1 MRPLRHLVPLSLL
14 TPLLLFA
21 HAGCSGDPEQSSTA
35 PTTTGTGGAGGEG
48 GGAGGAGGEG
58 GGLILPDGGGIED
71 ASSDADVCVGVD
83 CPEQGQICKPVNG
96 QGTCVNATCG
106 DLTCTPSEI
115 CDTAPGGGAFC
126 KDISCATDVE
136 CPSSQYCSGAVCVDD
151 VCAAGTQTCVGQELH
166 ECSPNGSGE
175 VTKFTCGSTS
185 YYTSTCTDSGQG
197 EAACP
202 CEDDWDCPQYT
213 ACEVGSCTG
222 TGKAPTCTLP
232 PVDFKNVLPTNEIQ
246 WGGVNQMNKNAVNAP
261 FPMSSQ
267 VSMTPLVANLD
278 DDNGDGKINEL
289 DFPEIIFMTYC
300 AQDVAANGAVRA
312 IHGGG
317 PNKGKDY
324 FATLGTT
331 YWHEGDDIA
340 MAYACA
346 SGTANTTAIPA
357 VGDLDGDG
365 VPEIVV
371 PNEDEGLTILDNK
384 GELIAQT
391 AINQWAAGYVNPAA
405 TIANIDTKGLAEIV
419 VGRHVFTLDKDANG
433 KIVFVDRFSGAL
445 MQGLQGQGPVPCIA
459 NITGDERQEIVGGT
473 TVYALPDP
481 PAGVMKRADCPVG
494 AMDAFCLGQL
504 AVVWDGQTVNG
515 AVAIPAAKRDG
526 FCAVAD
532 ILGVDEASAPGPQN
546 PLDGKPEVILINDG
560 FLLILN
566 GETGTIRRNMDLAA
580 GIDGGAPNVDDFDGD
595 GFPEVGTALS
605 TRYMMIDLQEASA
618 ECPAWPTAF
627 SDAQMGLQGNPP
639 RNPGGACMADSDC
652 SAGAVCSP
660 ATKSCVCLQNG
671 WARITEDDSSRVT
684 ASSVFDFNG
693 DGAAEVIYND
703 ECFFRIY
710 DGTTSEVLF
719 KHNSPSRT
727 RIENPAIA
735 DVDNDGNAEI
745 VFCSNNDTNSCSVG
759 NNFPNGIGV
768 WGDASDTWVSARR
781 IWNQHAYHVTNV
793 LESGGIPVKEP
804 ESWKQYNGRVYNTY
818 RSNPRSAGV
827 APDLAVTGVQVSSPD
842 ATCGQL
848 SKKLDIT
855 VQIDNQGDLRVGP
868 GVVVTFYGEWL
879 NPALKEP
886 LYANIMQVPLTAV
899 LQNSLE
905 PGDNIL
911 LTVSYDAANNAPG
924 VLPDMVRVVVDELD
938 QERECIESNNE
949 KTIPVDAGMQR
960 PDLRVTLGAVNAGS
974 CPTPKVDVTVLNEGS
989 ASASDVVVRFYAG
1002 DPNQG
1007 GMPFHQAIVPGPIDP
1022 GMSATFTASLMN
1034 FPQNLSILVYAIVD
1048 PDNAIDECN
1057 DGNNKDDAD
1066 NKLECNTVN

>member
-1 MRPLRHLVPLSLL
+1 MRPFRHLVPLSLL
-14 TPLLLFA
+14 TPILLLT
-21 HAGCSGDPEQSSTA
+21 HAGCSGDTDTGSTA
-35 PTTTGTGGAGGEG
+35 TATGTAGAGGTGGAGGE
-48 GGAGGAGGEG
+48 GGEG
-58 GGLILPDGGGIED
+58 GGLILPDGGGPED
-71 ASSDADVCVGVD
+71 ASGDADVCVGVD
-83 CPEQGQICKPVNG
+83 CPDDQHCEAVSG
-96 QGTCVNATCG
+96 QGSCVNNTCA
-106 DLTCTPSEI
+106 DLNCSGTEI
-115 CDTAPGGGAFC
+115 CETTAGGGAIC
-126 KDISCATDVE
+126 KDISCSTDVE
-136 CPSSQYCSGAVCVDD
+136 CPASQFCNGAICTDD
-151 VCAAGTQTCVGQELH
+151 ICTAGAQTCVGQDLH
-166 ECSPNGSGE
+166 ECSPNGGGE
-175 VTKFTCGSTS
+175 VVKFTCGSTS
-185 YYTSTCTDSGQG
+185 YYTSTCADPGGGDAS
-197 EAACP
+197 CP

-300 AQDVAANGAVRA
+300 GVDVASNGAVRA

-371 PNEDEGLTILDNK
+371 PNETAGLTILDNR
-384 GELIAQT
+384 GEIIAESP
-391 AINQWAAGYVNPAA
+391 ANQWTGYVNPAV
-405 TIANIDTKGLAEIV
+405 TIANIDTQGMAELL
-419 VGRHVFTLDKDANG
+419 VGRHVFTLGKDANG
-433 KIVFVDRFSGAL
+433 KLIIVDRFSGNL

-459 NITGDERQEIVGGT
+459 NLVGDSRQEIIGGT
-473 TVYALPDP
+473 TVYELPQP
-481 PAGVMKRADCPVG
+481 PAGVMKRADCPAG
-494 AMDAFCLGQL
+494 AADPFCLGQL
-504 AVVWDGQTVNG
+504 TVVWDGQTVNG
-515 AVAIPAAKRDG
+515 AVAIPNAKRDG
-526 FCAVAD
+526 FCAIAD
-532 ILGVDEASAPGPQN
+532 ILGADEMAAPGPQN
-546 PLDGKPEVILINDG
+546 PLDGKAEVILINDG

-566 GETGTIRRNMDLAA
+566 GETGTLRRNVNLNA

-605 TRYMMIDLQEASA
+605 TRYMMIDLQETSV
-618 ECPAWPTAF
+618 ECPAWPNAF
-627 SDAQMGLQGNPP
+627 SDAQMGLQGNPA
-639 RNPGGACMADSDC
+639 RNPGPAACATDSDC

-660 ATKSCVCLQNG
+660 DKKSCVCLHNG
-671 WARITEDDSSRVT
+671 WMRITEDDSSRVT

-745 VFCSNNDTNSCSVG
+745 VFCSNNDANACSVG

-793 LESGGIPVKEP
+793 LENGGIPVKEP
-804 ESWKQYNGRVYNTY
+804 ESWKSYNGRVYNTY

-827 APDLAVTGVQVSSPD
+827 APDLSVTGVQISSPD

-855 VQIDNQGDLRVGP
+855 VQIDNLGDLRVGP

-879 NPALKEP
+879 NPMLNEP

-905 PGDNIL
+905 PGDSIL
-911 LTVSYDAANNAPG
+911 LTVSYDAANNAPN
-924 VLPDMVRVVVDELD
+924 VLPDNVRVVVDESD

-949 KTIPVDAGMQR
+949 KTIPVDPGMQR
-960 PDLRVTLGAVNAGS
+960 PDLRVVVGAVNGGA

-989 ASASDVVVRFYAG
+989 APASDVVVRFYAG

-1007 GMPFHQAIVPGPIDP
+1007 GAQFHEEIVPGPIDP
-1022 GMSATFTASLMN
+1022 GASVMFTATLMN

-1057 DGNNKDDAD
+1057 DGNNKDAAD